1 MLYMATVHSL
11 NGDCPGGGLAVGC
24 FLVGATDHSV
34 NEPRG
39 RVKRKKNVGD
49 EAQIGDLLTST
60 TRARTEAV
68 RGTPPAH
75 VDGCR
80 ADAVLHPGA
89 AHNPEAPR
97 EPAAHGSPYAAMRRD
112 PVDGEGLDMASAGD
126 RAEIS
131 AEALVLETTSGTTP
145 LALESVTA
153 PSEAPTSDLDELDT
167 DSSPDNGQMAPDLGE
182 RV

>member
-1 MLYMATVHSL
+1 M
-11 NGDCPGGGLAVGC
+11 GC

-49 EAQIGDLLTST
+49 EAQVRDLLISM
-60 TRARTEAV
+60 TRARTYTVHAPTYAVRAPTEAV
-68 RGTPPAH
+68 RDMPPAH

-112 PVDGEGLDMASAGD
+112 SVDGEGLDMASAGD

-167 DSSPDNGQMAPDLGE
+167 DFSPDNGQLAPDLGE

>member
-1 MLYMATVHSL
+1 M
-11 NGDCPGGGLAVGC
+11 
-24 FLVGATDHSV
+24 
-34 NEPRG
+34 
-39 RVKRKKNVGD
+39 GD
-49 EAQIGDLLTST
+49 EAQIRDLLISM
-60 TRARTEAV
+60 TRARTYAVHAPTEAV

-112 PVDGEGLDMASAGD
+112 PVGGEGLDMASAGD

-153 PSEAPTSDLDELDT
+153 PSEAPTSALDELDT